1 MYFFFFKWSSCT
13 LPTHHN
19 NPQSPVIPAAA
30 WRLHVKPLHK
40 GQPMQFEYLWLNVA
54 PVPDPD
60 CRSAPLRNDIPPPS
74 PYTPPPTPYSHA
86 ACLDCHGFLTVE
98 GRPPLFCLTIY
109 VISRPF
115 LLGGD
120 SPCSC
125 FTLFPSI
132 CVSFSHRA
140 EVLPQNCTS
149 WAFILPFFSLAPPP
163 SAFIISQL
171 LTFFSH
177 IALSATHWTVPAQ
190 SGLLVKTSGE
200 PHHTD
205 LPLMKRD

>member
-1 MYFFFFKWSSCT
+1 MSVHIFFEWSSCA

-30 WRLHVKPLHK
+30 WRLRVKPLHK
-40 GQPMQFEYLWLNVA
+40 GQPMQFEYLWLNGA

-60 CRSAPLRNDIPPPS
+60 CRSAPLRNDIPHPHLTTPP
-74 PYTPPPTPYSHA
+74 PHPPTPYA
-86 ACLDCHGFLTVE
+86 PDCHGFLTVE
-98 GRPPLFCLTIY
+98 GRPPPFYLTIY
-109 VISRPF
+109 VISRPV
-115 LLGGD
+115 LLAAD

-149 WAFILPFFSLAPPP
+149 WAFILFSGAPTLRFHYLPVSDVFFFFFPHC
-163 SAFIISQL
+163 IIRHPDS
-171 LTFFSH
+171 
-177 IALSATHWTVPAQ
+177 
-190 SGLLVKTSGE
+190 
-200 PHHTD
+200 
-205 LPLMKRD
+205 PLMKWD